1 MKFEVL
7 SAYLDDMYVYY
18 CFCKENYSLV
28 SNYKYDLVSC
38 ISSTLTFVFVPLT
51 LVASTM
57 MKR

>member
-38 ISSTLTFVFVPLT
+38 I
-51 LVASTM
+51 
-57 MKR
+57 